1 MGANVLQR
9 DDAYSLRV
17 VDQTL
22 EKIVPPLVKAL
33 QKTARGREGLIIN
46 LRELL
51 RAFTDAAVHVPRHRR
66 IKLVSPPRS
75 LRCVSCL
82 LTLSRCNSLFVRFVE
97 TLGPRDFL
105 SPVTMLLVERSGKS
119 LDENALPVA
128 LVENFSI
135 DIQLGVCSPA
145 RFSLY

>member
-1 MGANVLQR
+1 MPIFTFMGANVLQR

-66 IKLVSPPRS
+66 IKLVSPPRC
-75 LRCVSCL
+75 LRS
-82 LTLSRCNSLFVRFVE
+82 
-97 TLGPRDFL
+97 
-105 SPVTMLLVERSGKS
+105 
-119 LDENALPVA
+119 
-128 LVENFSI
+128 
-135 DIQLGVCSPA
+135 VCF
-145 RFSLY
+145 R